1 MSPAAAAAAGEL
13 PARPFHKVLIT
24 GAAGFIGSHLA
35 ERCLELGAEV
45 VGLDLFDDFYDP
57 ALKRANVA
65 RALAHPRYRLVE
77 GDIRDRAAMRELVA
91 AGGFDVIVHLAARAG
106 VRPSLERPALYY
118 DVNVQGTLSLLD
130 AVRAADPAIRFVN
143 ASSSSVYGGLTA
155 TPFAESDENSR
166 PVSPYAASK
175 KAGEVL
181 CYTYHHLYG
190 IDTFSLRFFTVF
202 GPRQRPEMAIAKFA
216 RLLREG
222 RPVPMFGDGSTAR
235 DYTYIDDIVDGV
247 VRAMERCRGYE
258 IFNLGESR
266 TTTLADLIRLL
277 GAALGVEPEVERLP
291 LQPGDVTITC
301 ADLAKSRRLL
311 GYDPHTEVA
320 EGLARYAAWLERG
333 ER

>member
-1 MSPAAAAAAGEL
+1 MSEIAP
-13 PARPFHKVLIT
+13 RPFRKVLIT

-35 ERCLELGAEV
+35 ERCLAMGAEV

-65 RALAHPRYRLVE
+65 RALAQPGYRLVE
-77 GDIRDRAAMRELVA
+77 GDIRDREAVRDLVGE
-91 AGGFDVIVHLAARAG
+91 GGFDVIVHLAARAG
-106 VRPSLERPALYY
+106 VRPSLEQPALYY

-130 AVRAADPAIRFVN
+130 AVREVDPSIRFVN
-143 ASSSSVYGGLTA
+143 ASSSSVYGGLTV

-190 IDTFSLRFFTVF
+190 IDTVSLRFFTVY

-216 RLLREG
+216 RLMLDG
-222 RPVPMFGDGSTAR
+222 KPVPMFGDGSTAR
-235 DYTYIDDIVDGV
+235 DYTYVDDIIDGV
-247 VRAMERCRGYE
+247 VRSMERCSGYE

-266 TTTLADLIRLL
+266 TTTLRELIEQL
-277 GAALGVEPEVERLP
+277 GAALGVAPVIDQKP
-291 LQPGDVTITC
+291 LQPGDVTITY
-301 ADLAKSRRLL
+301 ADVSKARELL
-311 GYDPHTEVA
+311 GYDPHTLVVD
-320 EGLARYAAWLERG
+320 GLARYAAWLDGG

>member
-1 MSPAAAAAAGEL
+1 MSAIVP
-13 PARPFHKVLIT
+13 RPFRKVLIT

-35 ERCLELGAEV
+35 ERCLAGGARV
-45 VGLDLFDDFYDP
+45 TGLDLFDDFYDP
-57 ALKRANVA
+57 ALKRANLA
-65 RALAHPRYRLVE
+65 AALRHPQFRLVE
-77 GDIRDRAAMRELVA
+77 GDIRDRAAIRRLIGD
-91 AGGFDVIVHLAARAG
+91 GGFDAIVHLAARAG
-106 VRPSLERPALYY
+106 VRPSLERPELYF

-130 AVRAADPAIRFVN
+130 AVRETDRAIRFVN

-155 TPFAESDENSR
+155 VPFREEDENSR

-190 IDTFSLRFFTVF
+190 IDTVSLRFFTAY

-216 RLLREG
+216 ALLREG

-247 VRAMERCRGYE
+247 VRATERCRGYA
-258 IFNLGESR
+258 IYNLGESR
-266 TTTLADLIRLL
+266 TTTLRELIDLL
-277 GAALGVEPEVERLP
+277 GRALGVAAVIEQRP

-301 ADLAKSRRLL
+301 ADLTRSRREL
-311 GYDPHTEVA
+311 GYDPHTTVA
-320 EGLARYAAWLERG
+320 EGLAAYARWLARPDG
-333 ER
+333 VR